1 MGDDDE
7 NLSKFLQS
15 FGFEEEELNAVSDE
29 LNSFRMIPGTTIGR
43 YMNRVINTIEEED
56 RQAFLKG
63 ILVGVAI
70 RKAVEAMAQPDQSEE
85 EMRINRELEMLGFL
99 HADSHSEVT

>member
-56 RQAFLKG
+56 RDAFLKG
-63 ILVGVAI
+63 ILMGVVI
-70 RKAVEAMAQPDQSEE
+70 RKAVDALEQPDLTEE
-85 EMRINRELEMLGFL
+85 DMRIAREIERLRSSG
-99 HADSHSEVT
+99 